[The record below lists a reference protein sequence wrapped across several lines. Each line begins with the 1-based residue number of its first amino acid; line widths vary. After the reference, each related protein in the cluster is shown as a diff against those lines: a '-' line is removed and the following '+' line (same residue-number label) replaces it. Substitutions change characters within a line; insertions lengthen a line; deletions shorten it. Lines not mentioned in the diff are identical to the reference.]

1 MDFLD
6 IILAR
11 AKSFTGETK
20 TLVQQ
25 AQNAMAQAN
34 EVAAIISDAQ
44 DAKAAALEAN
54 EAAQAANEAAQASA
68 AEYDTVVSNINNAV
82 SNVVNENIAEAVDG
96 LAVINEAVIGTLGE
110 SINSDFSLTKTT
122 TKRGNAMETDVTLN
136 LIDDG
141 STTVPTVVKNY
152 TTYGDN
158 EDGSMTQ
165 KAIKTYVNDVKSAL
179 ETQIQNSSGGSGGI
193 SNLGSNNAGQ
203 IVVVGSNGNIIASDT
218 SEQSIIEALIRTGVY
233 EAKDAVGASLDY
245 ENKSINRT
253 QEATNSTNFNNYSMY
268 AGRMRCNVS
277 DDGAITA
284 FYGDNN
290 YAEDGS
296 NGQVMVY
303 QPKFYYQR
311 VPLNTSN
318 GEVGKVIHKE
328 SLIISPVKQSGFKL
342 HPAFID
348 ENGEEIEYIL
358 LSAYEGCA
366 YDTSAAAYIK
376 NDAAGVNV
384 SEDKL
389 SSIAGAKPLSGEKN
403 TITIANAEQL
413 ARNRG
418 EGWHILNMKACS
430 VDQMLA
436 LIEYGTFNIQDA
448 IELGISNLENSY
460 TYNRACI
467 TGSTATLGNATG
479 AATTSSNI
487 VNGVTNNYSE
497 AGKRSISYRG
507 EENPFGNIWKF
518 VGDVNVSG
526 NGTVGGG
533 VPYICTNNN
542 YASTITEDYESI
554 GFSLP
559 NASDWVSGMGYGNE
573 EYDWIFLPAAASG
586 ANSAT
591 PIGDY
596 IWVIRN
602 INQVCSLSF
611 GGDWLFGQ
619 KNGMFFYAADRDVN
633 YSAATFGARLVF
645 MPTKNTIH
653 NNNYALWQSKMGG

>member
-11 AKSFTGETK
+11 AKSFTGETA
-20 TLVQQ
+20 TLTRQ
-25 AQNAMAQAN
+25 AQKAMSDAN
-34 EVAAIISDAQ
+34 EIVDR
-44 DAKAAALEAN
+44 LESI
-54 EAAQAANEAAQASA
+54 EADTQAANEAATEASAKAAEAAEEFDTMKADIEAAAANLVADQVEEAMGTTTEDISDLQTRTSTLENQIQNAGGTITFTDNNTSAAKIKQASVTKNGTTNT
-68 AEYDTVVSNINNAV
+68 YVV
-82 SNVVNENIAEAVDG
+82 E
-96 LAVINEAVIGTLGE
+96 
-110 SINSDFSLTKTT
+110 
-122 TKRGNAMETDVTLN
+122 
-136 LIDDG
+136 
-141 STTVPTVVKNY
+141 KNY
-152 TTYGDN
+152 TNYGDN

-165 KAIKTYVNDVKSAL
+165 KAIKNYVTNVQTAL
-179 ETQIQNSSGGSGGI
+179 ENQIRTSGGGSGT
-193 SNLGSNNAGQ
+193 SNLGRDNAGA
-203 IVVVGSNGNIIASDT
+203 IVIVGSNGNITAGDT
-218 SEQSIIEALIRTGVY
+218 TEEAIIEALIRTGVY

-253 QEATNSTNFNNYSMY
+253 QEATNSTDFNNYSMY
-268 AGRMRCNVS
+268 AGRMRCNVN

-318 GEVGKVIHKE
+318 GEVGKIIHKE
-328 SLIISPVKQSGFKL
+328 SLIISPVKQAGFKL

-348 ENGEEIEYIL
+348 ENGDEIEYIL

-376 NDAAGVNV
+376 NDGAGVNV
-384 SEDKL
+384 TEDKL

-436 LIEYGTFNIQDA
+436 LIEYGTFNTQDA

-467 TGSTATLGNATG
+467 TGSTAALGNATG
-479 AATTSSNI
+479 AATTSSNL

-526 NGTVGGG
+526 DGTVGGG

-559 NASDWVSGMGYGNE
+559 NTSDWVSCMGYGNE

-596 IWVIRN
+596 IWVTQN
-602 INQVCSLSF
+602 INKVCSLSF

-619 KNGMFFYAADRDVN
+619 KNGMFFYAADRDIN